1 MDTVYRCCAG
11 VDVHLKTCEVCVRRV
26 GPDGKVRS
34 VSRQF
39 GTTTRAIGE
48 MADWLEDEGVE
59 MVAMESTGVY
69 WKPLWNLLE
78 GRVNLMLCNAR
89 HVRNVPGRKTDKRD
103 AQWLAD
109 LLQHGLLK
117 PSFVPSR
124 RQRFLRDLTRQRKVL
139 ADEKTRVVNRIQ
151 KVLEDANIK
160 LSSVASDVLGASG
173 RDMIRAI
180 IGGEEDPA
188 VLADLARQRLRRKLP
203 ELREALHGDVTEHH
217 RFLLRLHMEQIE
229 FIEQKAAELQARID
243 EEMAQEEA
251 IVERLETVAGVGRVI
266 AQSMLAE
273 IGTDMSRFPTAGH
286 LCSWARLCPGTNE
299 SAGRRRSSRTGQ
311 GNRWLRATMAQAAW
325 AAARTK
331 NSYFNAQFRRIAARR
346 GKNRAQIAVS
356 HSLLVTIY
364 HMLKNQT
371 DYQDLG
377 ADYFDRR
384 SPEQLARSLVRRLE
398 KLGLLVTVQP
408 RTDAA

>member
-26 GPDGKVRS
+26 GPDGRVSS
-34 VSRQF
+34 VTRQF
-39 GTTTRAIGE
+39 GTTTRAIHE
-48 MADWLEDEGVE
+48 MADWLEAQGVE

-124 RQRFLRDLTRQRKVL
+124 RQRFLRDLTRQRRVL

-160 LSSVASDVLGASG
+160 LSSVASDVMGASA

-180 IGGEEDPA
+180 ITGERDPA
-188 VLADLARQRLRRKLP
+188 ALADLARQRLRRKLP
-203 ELREALHGDVTEHH
+203 QLREALHGDVTEHH
-217 RFLLRLHMEQIE
+217 RFMLRLHMEQIE
-229 FIEQKAAELQARID
+229 FIEQKMAELQARID
-243 EEMAQEEA
+243 EAMVEEA
-251 IVERLETVAGVGRVI
+251 EVVERLEKIAGIRKVA
-266 AQSMLAE
+266 AQAILAE
-273 IGTDMSRFPTAGH
+273 IGTDMSHFPTAAH

-299 SAGRRRSSRTGQ
+299 SAGKRRRSSTGQ
-311 GNRWLRATMAQAAW
+311 GNRWLRAIMAQAAW
-325 AAARTK
+325 APPAPRTPTTAPSSAASSGWEAAAR
-331 NSYFNAQFRRIAARR
+331 
-346 GKNRAQIAVS
+346 
-356 HSLLVTIY
+356 L
-364 HMLKNQT
+364 
-371 DYQDLG
+371 
-377 ADYFDRR
+377 
-384 SPEQLARSLVRRLE
+384 
-398 KLGLLVTVQP
+398 
-408 RTDAA
+408 

>member
-11 VDVHLKTCEVCVRRV
+11 VDVHLRTCEVCVRRV
-26 GPDGKVRS
+26 GPDGKAHS
-34 VSRQF
+34 VTRQF
-39 GTTTRAIGE
+39 RTTTRAILE
-48 MADWLEDEGVE
+48 MAEWLEERGVE

-124 RQRFLRDLTRQRKVL
+124 RQRFLRDLTRQRRVL

-160 LSSVASDVLGASG
+160 LSSVASDVMGASG

-180 IGGEEDPA
+180 IAGERDPA
-188 VLADLARQRLRRKLP
+188 VLADMARQKLRRKLP
-203 ELREALHGDVTEHH
+203 ELREALCGDVTEHH
-217 RFLLRLHMEQIE
+217 RFMLQLHMEQIE
-229 FIEQKAAELQARID
+229 FIEQKIAELQARID
-243 EEMAQEEA
+243 DAMVEEA
-251 IVERLETVAGVGRVI
+251 KIIERLEKVAGIQKI
-266 AQSMLAE
+266 AAQAILAE
-273 IGTDMSRFPTAGH
+273 IGTDMSRFPTAAH

-299 SAGRRRSSRTGQ
+299 SAGKRRRSGTGQ
-311 GNRWLRATMAQAAW
+311 GNRWLRAIMAQAAW
-325 AAARTK
+325 GAAHTK
-331 NSYFNAQFRRIAARR
+331 NSYYSAQFRRLAGRR
-346 GKNRAQIAVS
+346 GKKRALMAVS

-364 HMLKNQT
+364 HMLKNDT
-371 DYQDLG
+371 EYHDLG
-377 ADYFDRR
+377 VDYFDRR
-384 SPEQLARSLVRRLE
+384 QPEQLARSLVRRLE
-398 KLGLLVTVQP
+398 KLGLTVTVES
-408 RTDAA
+408 RTEAA

>member
-26 GPDGKVRS
+26 GPDGKAHS
-34 VSRQF
+34 VTRQF
-39 GTTTRAIGE
+39 RTTTRAILE
-48 MADWLEDEGVE
+48 MADWFQDEGVE

-78 GRVNLMLCNAR
+78 DRVDLMLCNAR

-109 LLQHGLLK
+109 LLQHGVLK

-124 RQRFLRDLTRQRKVL
+124 RQRFLRDLTRQRRVL

-160 LSSVASDVLGASG
+160 LSSVASDVMGASG

-180 IGGEEDPA
+180 IAGERDPA
-188 VLADLARQRLRRKLP
+188 VLADMARQKLRRKLP
-203 ELREALHGDVTEHH
+203 ELREALRGDVTEHH
-217 RFLLRLHMEQIE
+217 RFMLRLHMRQIE
-229 FIEQKAAELQARID
+229 FIEQKIAELQARID
-243 EEMAQEEA
+243 EAMAEEA
-251 IVERLETVAGVGRVI
+251 PIIKRLEQVAGIRKVA
-266 AQSMLAE
+266 AQAILAE
-273 IGTDMSRFPTAGH
+273 IGTDMSRFPTAAH

-299 SAGRRRSSRTGQ
+299 SAGKRRRSGTGQ
-311 GNRWLRATMAQAAW
+311 GNRWLRAIMAQAAW
-325 AAARTK
+325 GAAHTK
-331 NSYFNAQFRRIAARR
+331 NSYYSAQFRRLAGRR
-346 GKNRAQIAVS
+346 GKKRALVAVA
-356 HSLLVTIY
+356 HSLLVAIY
-364 HMLKNQT
+364 HMLKN
-371 DYQDLG
+371 DAEYQDLG

-384 SPEQLARSLVRRLE
+384 KPEQLTRSLVRRLE
-398 KLGLLVTVQP
+398 KLGHTVTLQP
-408 RTDAA
+408 RPEAA